1 MATKTAK
8 KATTAKKT
16 TVAKKTL
23 KGKGII
29 YEKNPDDH
37 KATGKYKFFYIL
49 FAATTVIFAVLAVIL
64 LVTAVDLF
72 NKYDSVQSCARN
84 HGSCTVK
91 YFDAEGNEVTPDKA
105 TQEDTVS
112 E

>member
-16 TVAKKTL
+16 VAKKTA

-29 YEKNPDDH
+29 YEKYPDDH
-37 KATGKYKFFYIL
+37 KATGKYKFFYML
-49 FAATTVIFAVLAVIL
+49 FAATTLIFAILAAIL

-72 NKYDSVQSCARN
+72 NKYDSVESCART
-84 HGSCTVK
+84 HGSCTIK
-91 YFDAEGNEVTPDKA
+91 YFDAEGNEVTPEKA
-105 TQEDTVS
+105 VQQDTVN

>member
-16 TVAKKTL
+16 VAKKTT

-29 YEKNPDDH
+29 YEKYPDEH
-37 KATGKYKFFYIL
+37 KVTGKYKIFYIL
-49 FAATTVIFAVLAVIL
+49 FATTTIIFAILAAVLY
-64 LVTAVDLF
+64 VTCIDLF

-84 HGSCTVK
+84 HGTCTIK

-105 TQEDTVS
+105 TQEDAVS